1 MTDGVGGST
10 ALAAPT
16 LSTLSTLSTLPPP
29 LSGPLPPDPAVLAAI
44 VAAVQAAWPRPA
56 AATAVSLS
64 DELDP
69 AHEAWRFSGRW
80 WHKPVPMRRDRPWA
94 GGR

>member
-10 ALAAPT
+10 A
-16 LSTLSTLSTLPPP
+16 STLPS

-56 AATAVSLS
+56 AAAVSLS